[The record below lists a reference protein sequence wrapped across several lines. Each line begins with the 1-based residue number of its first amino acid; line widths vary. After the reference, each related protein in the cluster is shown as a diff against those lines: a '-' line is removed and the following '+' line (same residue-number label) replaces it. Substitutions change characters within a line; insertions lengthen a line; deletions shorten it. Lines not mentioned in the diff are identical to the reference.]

1 MLGKYLFN
9 LVIGHHNLGISN
21 FTTLWCSKL
30 HFTDGQTEDEPL
42 ILLKELWVQIKGF
55 NALLHKLITICLQDF
70 CITSNS
76 AWRFYQLTYTS
87 WVSIME
93 T

>member
-1 MLGKYLFN
+1 MNETLWE
-9 LVIGHHNLGISN
+9 ISN
-21 FTTLWCSKL
+21 HCEME
-30 HFTDGQTEDEPL
+30 GDEPL
-42 ILLKELWVQIKGF
+42 ILLSPSGAKLWVQIKGF
-55 NALLHKLITICLQDF
+55 NTLLHKLITICLQDF
-70 CITSNS
+70 CITSNA